1 MKTVAAIF
9 PSLMEAEH
17 VVSDLKNLG
26 IPSQGIHLVAGNDDS
41 RRGEYIQKAQ
51 FEETRTGLAAAAGAS
66 IGASVGFFAGLVML
80 AIPGVGPIIAGGAI
94 ATVLT
99 GMGIGAAGGGL
110 IGAFANMG
118 MSHEE
123 AHLYE
128 EAVRRGKVFVAA
140 QVSDDMEP
148 DVIRVMDAHGA
159 LDVKDEAETWRAT
172 GWTHPYPNDSSI
184 TASQPAD
191 LIPPETYTHAHPHP

>member
-1 MKTVAAIF
+1 
-9 PSLMEAEH
+9 MEAEN
-17 VVSDLKNLG
+17 VVRDLKNLG
-26 IPSQGIHLVAGNDDS
+26 IPSQGINLVAGNDDS
-41 RRGEYIQKAQ
+41 HRGEYVRKAHA
-51 FEETRTGLAAAAGAS
+51 EETRTGLAAAAGAS

-80 AIPGVGPIIAGGAI
+80 VIPGVGPIIAGGVI
-94 ATVLT
+94 ATVLA
-99 GMGIGAAGGGL
+99 GIGIGAAGGGL

-118 MSHEE
+118 ISHDE

-140 QVSDDMEP
+140 QVSEELEP
-148 DVIRVMDAHGA
+148 DVIRVMDEHGA
-159 LDVKDEAETWRAT
+159 RDVKDEAEIWRAT

-191 LIPPETYTHAHPHP
+191 LIPPETYTHAHPPVPGS